1 MIVYFTGTG
10 NSRYCAELLAHKLGD
25 EIMDS
30 RPFIKNGIAA
40 ELISEKP
47 WVFVGPVYA
56 WQMAHVFT
64 DFIRAGSFSG
74 SRDAYFV
81 ITCGGDIGAAG
92 SYMAALCGEKGFNYK
107 GTHAAVMP
115 ENYVAM
121 FSVPDRET
129 GERIVK
135 IAAHRL
141 EKRSE
146 LIARGENFPE
156 NKDGIRNRFLSGPV
170 NKGFYKGFVSAKK
183 FYTTDKCVSCGKCA
197 EMCPLN
203 NIGLSEGKVS
213 WGDSC
218 THCMACICH
227 CPTEAIEY
235 GKASIG
241 KRRYTCPSYS
251 PEEK

>member
-25 EIMDS
+25 EIIDS

-40 ELISEKP
+40 ELISDKP

-64 DFIRAGSFSG
+64 DFIRSGSFSG

-92 SYMAALCGEKGFNYK
+92 EYMRALCGEMGFNYM
-107 GTHAAVMP
+107 GTHEAVMP

-121 FSVPDRET
+121 FDVPDEDKS
-129 GERIVK
+129 ERIVN
-135 IAAHRL
+135 IAAKRL
-141 EKRSE
+141 EKRAE
-146 LIARGENFPE
+146 LIAKGEAFPA
-156 NKDGIRNRFLSGPV
+156 NKVGVRNKFLSGPV

-183 FYTTDKCVSCGKCA
+183 FRATDKCISCGKCA
-197 EMCPLN
+197 ELCPLN
-203 NIGLSEGKVS
+203 NISLNEGKVL

-218 THCMACICH
+218 THCMACICY

-241 KRRYTCPSYS
+241 KRRYKCKEYKT
-251 PEEK
+251 E